1 MLKDEAYE
9 LKEMFADGHGHTLP
23 LGHSIVK

>member
-9 LKEMFADGHGHTLP
+9 LIARINRYIGYLQKSKQGGA
-23 LGHSIVK
+23 S